1 MRAEFKFV
9 DVIISYVIYFMSN
22 STSCNNNSFSSNY
35 ILFVFESIFSCQLTV
50 IRRPGVAS
58 RAGTAN
64 PLGAPEST
72 LVF

>member
-35 ILFVFESIFSCQLTV
+35 ILFVFDSILMKRCS
-50 IRRPGVAS
+50 AS
-58 RAGTAN
+58 GKYLKISKA
-64 PLGAPEST
+64 
-72 LVF
+72 